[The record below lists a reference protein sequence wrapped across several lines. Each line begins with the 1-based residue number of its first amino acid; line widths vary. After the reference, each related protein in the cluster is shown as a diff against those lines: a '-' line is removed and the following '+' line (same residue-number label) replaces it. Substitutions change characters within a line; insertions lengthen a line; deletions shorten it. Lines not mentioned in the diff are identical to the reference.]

1 MAIIFQI
8 ETNQFYLHTDHSSY
22 IIELL
27 EGRIPMHA
35 YWGKRLEYMPPM
47 TTWKSCMDPGSG
59 AKDVQ
64 TTLGAEFQST
74 GALPLEYPTYGSAD
88 RREPAFIAKY
98 ADGSRLTWLNYVG
111 HTITAGKPLLE
122 GLPATYGEAGQ
133 VDTLELH
140 MYDEVKKLSVYL
152 TYSVFPA
159 QDAITRSVRVVNE
172 SADTVQLQRVTS
184 ASVDF
189 YDMNGD
195 MLHLHGMWARERHVQ
210 RVKLTNTTVRFGS
223 SRGYSSHM
231 HNPFFALLSPE
242 TNETTGDAYGFSL
255 VYSGNFDAFADKD
268 PYNMVRA
275 GIGING
281 LDFSWLLESGE
292 SFQSP
297 EAVLVYAADGLGGMS
312 RRYHRL
318 YRDHLCR
325 GKYQH
330 APRPVLV
337 NNWEA
342 TYFKFDEDKLLAIA
356 EKAKELDV
364 DMLVLDDGWFG
375 KRNNDD
381 CALGD
386 WYVNTEKLPSGLKGL
401 GDKLNAMGMKFGLWF
416 EPEMISPD
424 SDLYRAH
431 PDWCIHIDGRP
442 RSQSRQQLVLD
453 LSRQDVCEYIV
464 GAVSSVLESA
474 PIAYVKW
481 DFNRHF
487 CETGSALL
495 PPEQQAELPHRY
507 MLGLY
512 RVLEEITSR
521 FPEVLFESCAGG
533 GGRYDPGMLYYMPQT
548 WCSDDTDAVERLYIQ
563 YGTSM
568 VYPAVTM
575 GSHVSA
581 CPNHQVGRTTPFKMR
596 GDVAMSGQFGY
607 ELDLSAQSEQD
618 LALAKEQVA
627 FYKKYRHVVQWGDMY
642 RLCSPFEEPFA
653 AWEYVAEDG
662 NTALLCTYVIAGR
675 VSVASKRVK
684 LQGLDEAAMYAIE
697 GTDKVYSGAF
707 LMQVGLSFDR
717 TKDYLSQITVLVKQ

>member
-1 MAIIFQI
+1 MAIVFNKD
-8 ETNQFYLHTDHSSY
+8 TNQFYLHTDNSSY

-27 EGRIPMHA
+27 EGKIPLHA
-35 YWGKRLEYMPPM
+35 YWGPRLEEMPSL
-47 TTWKSCMDPGSG
+47 TTWKSMPHPQCNAVDI
-59 AKDVQ
+59 Q
-64 TTLGAEFQST
+64 TTLGAEFRST
-74 GALPLEYPTYGSAD
+74 AALSLEYPTYGAAD
-88 RREPAFIAKY
+88 RRESAFIARF
-98 ADGSRLTWLNYVG
+98 ADGSRMTRLDYVG

-140 MYDEVKKLSVYL
+140 LFDEVKKLSVYL
-152 TYSVFPA
+152 SYSVFA
-159 QDAITRSVRVVNE
+159 ARDAITRSVRVVNE
-172 SADTVQLQRVTS
+172 SEDTVQLLKVAS

-189 YDMNGD
+189 YDMDGE
-195 MLHLHGMWARERHVQ
+195 MLHLPGLWARERHVE
-210 RVKLTNTTVRFGS
+210 RVALTNTTTRFGS
-223 SRGYSSHM
+223 NRGYSSHM
-231 HNPFFALLSPE
+231 HNPFFALLSKGTTE
-242 TNETTGDAYGFSL
+242 TVGDAYGFNL
-255 VYSGNFDAFADKD
+255 VYSGNFDAFAEKD
-268 PYNMVRA
+268 HSAMVRA
-275 GIGING
+275 GIGLSG
-281 LDFSWLLESGE
+281 QDFSWLLEAGDV
-292 SFQSP
+292 FRTP
-297 EAVLVYAADGLGGMS
+297 EAVLVYSAEGLGGMS
-312 RRYHRL
+312 RQYHRL

-342 TYFKFDEDKLLAIA
+342 TYFKFDEEKLLAIA
-356 EKAKELDV
+356 EKAKELDI

-386 WYVNTEKLPSGLKGL
+386 WYVNTEKLPNGLKGL
-401 GDKLNAMGMKFGLWF
+401 GEKLNAMGMKFGLWF

-442 RSQSRQQLVLD
+442 RSESRQQLMLD
-453 LSRQDVCEYIV
+453 LSREDVCDYIV
-464 GAVSSVLESA
+464 QAVSSVLESA

-481 DFNRHF
+481 DFNRNL

-495 PPEQQAELPHRY
+495 PPERQAELPHRY

-512 RVLEEITSR
+512 RVLETITSR
-521 FPEVLFESCAGG
+521 FPDVLFESCAGG
-533 GGRYDPGMLYYMPQT
+533 GGRFDPGMLYYMPQT

-607 ELDLSAQSEQD
+607 ELDLSVQSEED

-642 RLCSPFEEPFA
+642 RLCSPFEAPFA
-653 AWEYVAEDG
+653 AWQFVSEDG
-662 NTALLCTYVIAGR
+662 NTAMLCTYVIAGKA
-675 VSVASKRVK
+675 SVAQKRVK
-684 LQGLDEAAMYAIE
+684 LQGLDAKANYAIE

-707 LMQVGLSFDR
+707 LMQVGLPFDR
-717 TKDYLSQITVLVKQ
+717 SKDYLSTITVLHKQ